1 MTFPD
6 HLGAAA
12 AEPGRWGPEPSINR
26 QLHDLVV
33 PQLFVVSTGLAA
45 LQRREVTPANQ
56 TLVRDLAEV
65 AAQALGDL
73 RAISRGRPVH
83 GGGALDRVADR
94 LRLSAETVTRLTDC
108 TVDFVTSG
116 EAVIPGALEDD
127 LAAVTWESLTNAI
140 RHGGATAIGIDL
152 RSENESLSLIIT
164 DNGRWIDV
172 SDAASSGIEGMRD
185 RAVAWHGRAVI
196 DHGDGTTRVVWRIP
210 LDATGHSL
218 T

>member
-6 HLGAAA
+6 HLGATA

-45 LQRREVTPANQ
+45 LQRREVTPANE

-65 AAQALGDL
+65 AAQALADL

-83 GGGALDRVADR
+83 DGGALSRVADR
-94 LRLSAETVTRLTDC
+94 LRLATETITRLTDC

-172 SDAASSGIEGMRD
+172 GDAASSGIEGMRD

-210 LDATGHSL
+210 LDATGRPL
-218 T
+218 I

>member
-45 LQRREVTPANQ
+45 LQRREVTPANE

-65 AAQALGDL
+65 AAQALADL

-83 GGGALDRVADR
+83 DGGALSRVADR
-94 LRLSAETVTRLTDC
+94 LRLATETITRLTDC

-152 RSENESLSLIIT
+152 RPERLLGLPISLNRL
-164 DNGRWIDV
+164 V
-172 SDAASSGIEGMRD
+172 AS
-185 RAVAWHGRAVI
+185 H
-196 DHGDGTTRVVWRIP
+196 H
-210 LDATGHSL
+210 
-218 T
+218 

>member
-1 MTFPD
+1 MSFPD
-6 HLGAAA
+6 HLGAVA
-12 AEPGRWGPEPSINR
+12 AEPRRWGPDPSINR

-45 LQRREVTPANQ
+45 LQRREVAPANQ

-65 AAQALGDL
+65 AAQALADL

-83 GGGALDRVADR
+83 DGGALSRVADR
-94 LRLSAETVTRLTDC
+94 LRLATETITRLTDC

-172 SDAASSGIEGMRD
+172 GDAASSGIEGMRD

-210 LDATGHSL
+210 LDATGRPL
-218 T
+218 I